1 MTKRIKEYFFPF
13 LVALSA
19 FSLAGAAAFFSV
31 TGLSKLFGGAQGAVI
46 IMASSLEFSKL
57 VTASFLHKYWKTI
70 DWKLKT
76 YLTIGTIT
84 IMFIT
89 SAGIYGFLSSA
100 YSETSNKL
108 DNIDGQI
115 ALVEQKK
122 KIVQDDITRLETNQ
136 KLKQDRV
143 QSLITLRTQQ
153 EARVDS
159 LYNRGKANI
168 AKRVEEQINQSNSE
182 ITRVTTE
189 TDGLGQKIQVKND
202 EMAKFDTEILELKNN
217 DIAGEVGPLKYIA
230 KLTGSSMDSVVNFF
244 ILLLIFVFDPM
255 AVCLVIATNIT
266 MERVGLKTL
275 ADIVPKKKEEEEITE
290 EEEGEDLVVEDKKEE
305 EAEEE
310 VEDDLD
316 SNIEFLMPHQ
326 DNVEIKPIEVEVEQ
340 QPTIEVEVEKEE
352 KVFEE
357 NIEEVVEE
365 KIEYKSNEQGEF
377 VQQDKGESISSDEA
391 IQILNDI
398 KLQGIKTNE
407 KYQVFLDSLYLNG
420 SLKID
425 DTLPPYS
432 KFIEELNTRGIHHE
446 DQEVLD
452 FLTICNLLKITDMN
466 GSDRRVAKDYSV
478 AQGIFK
484 VLSSK

>member
-1 MTKRIKEYFFPF
+1 MLERIKQYFFPF

-31 TGLSKLFGGAQGAVI
+31 TGLSKLFGGAQEAVI

-76 YLTIGTIT
+76 YLTIGTVT

-122 KIVQDDITRLETNQ
+122 KIFQDDITRLESNQ

-143 QSLITLRTQQ
+143 QSLITLRSQQ

-159 LYNRGKANI
+159 LYNRGRANI
-168 AKRVEEQINQSNSE
+168 ARRVEDQINQSNTE
-182 ITRVTTE
+182 ITRVTSE
-189 TDGLGQKIQVKND
+189 TDDLGQKIQAKND
-202 EMAKFDTEILELKNN
+202 EIAKLDTQILELKNN
-217 DIAGEVGPLKYIA
+217 DVAGEVGPLKYIA
-230 KLTGSSMDSVVNFF
+230 KLTGYSMDSVVNFF

-266 MERVGLKTL
+266 LERVGLKSL
-275 ADIVPKKKEEEEITE
+275 ADIVPKKKENEI
-290 EEEGEDLVVEDKKEE
+290 
-305 EAEEE
+305 
-310 VEDDLD
+310 
-316 SNIEFLMPHQ
+316 
-326 DNVEIKPIEVEVEQ
+326 
-340 QPTIEVEVEKEE
+340 
-352 KVFEE
+352 
-357 NIEEVVEE
+357 IEEVASEEKEDDEVKLVEDTTENDVAQEEIVEDIEEESKDE
-365 KIEYKSNEQGEF
+365 KIEYKSNEEGEF
-377 VQQDKGESISSDEA
+377 VQQTPGGNISSEEA
-391 IQILNDI
+391 VQILSDI
-398 KLQGIKTNE
+398 KNQGIQANE
-407 KYQVFLDSLYLNG
+407 KYQIFLDALYMNG
-420 SLKID
+420 ELVIGD
-425 DTLPPYS
+425 ILPPYS
-432 KFIEELNTRGIHHE
+432 RFVEELDLKGIEHE
-446 DQEVLD
+446 EKEVLD

-466 GSDRRVAKDYSV
+466 GSDRRIAKDYNV
-478 AQGIFK
+478 AKGIFK

>member
-57 VTASFLHKYWKTI
+57 VTASFLHRYWKTI

-76 YLTIGTIT
+76 YLTIGTVT

-122 KIVQDDITRLETNQ
+122 KIVQDDITRLESNQ

-159 LYNRGKANI
+159 LYNRGKVNI

-182 ITRVTTE
+182 ITRVTSE
-189 TDGLGQKIQVKND
+189 TDGLGQKIQTKND
-202 EMAKFDTEILELKNN
+202 EIAKFDTEILELKNN
-217 DIAGEVGPLKYIA
+217 DVAGEVGPLKYIA

-275 ADIVPKKKEEEEITE
+275 ADIVPKKKEEEE
-290 EEEGEDLVVEDKKEE
+290 E
-305 EAEEE
+305 EAVVDVEPKE
-310 VEDDLD
+310 VAETHNYNELYDDLD
-316 SNIEFLMPHQ
+316 SNIEFLMPNQ
-326 DNVEIKPIEVEVEQ
+326 EEVKVNPIELEVEQ
-340 QPTIEVEVEKEE
+340 PIVEVEKEDT
-352 KVFEE
+352 EE
-357 NIEEVVEE
+357 VEEDVVEE

-377 VQQDKGESISSDEA
+377 IQQDKGETISSDEA
-391 IQILNDI
+391 VQILNDI
-398 KLQGIKTNE
+398 KLQGIQTNE
-407 KYQVFLDSLYLNG
+407 KYQDFLDSLYMNG
-420 SLKID
+420 SLKIG

-432 KFIEELNTRGIHHE
+432 QFIEELNSRGVAHE

-452 FLTICNLLKITDMN
+452 FLTICNLLKVTDMN
-466 GSDRRVAKDYSV
+466 GSDRRVAKDYNL
-478 AQGIFK
+478 AKGIFK

>member
-1 MTKRIKEYFFPF
+1 MTKKIKEYFFPF

-115 ALVEQKK
+115 ALIEQKK

-143 QSLITLRTQQ
+143 QSLISLRTQQ

-182 ITRVTTE
+182 ITKVTTE
-189 TDGLGQKIQVKND
+189 TDGLGQKIQAKND
-202 EMAKFDTEILELKNN
+202 EMANFDTEILELKNN

-230 KLTGSSMDSVVNFF
+230 KLTGSNMDYVVNFF

-266 MERVGLKTL
+266 LEKAGLKSL
-275 ADIVPKKKEEEEITE
+275 ADIVPKKKEEEKEELEESIIEEEVEELTIEE
-290 EEEGEDLVVEDKKEE
+290 EEEGEGL
-305 EAEEE
+305 
-310 VEDDLD
+310 EDDLD

-326 DNVEIKPIEVEVEQ
+326 EDAESKSAEEEVELESD
-340 QPTIEVEVEKEE
+340 K
-352 KVFEE
+352 
-357 NIEEVVEE
+357 EEVVEE

-377 VQQDKGESISSDEA
+377 IQQDKGDSISSDDA
-391 IQILNDI
+391 IKILNDI
-398 KLQGIKTNE
+398 KLQGIQTNE
-407 KYQVFLDSLYLNG
+407 KYQFFLDSLYMNG
-420 SLKID
+420 SLNVGDI
-425 DTLPPYS
+425 LPPYS
-432 KFIEELNTRGIHHE
+432 QFIEELNSRGIHHE

-452 FLTICNLLKITDMN
+452 FLTICNLLKVTDMN
-466 GSDRRVAKDYSV
+466 GSDRRVAKDYIVSK
-478 AQGIFK
+478 GIFK

>member
-1 MTKRIKEYFFPF
+1 MLERIKEYFFPF

-31 TGLSKLFGGAQGAVI
+31 TGLSKLFGGAQEAVI

-76 YLTIGTIT
+76 YLTIGTVT

-122 KIVQDDITRLETNQ
+122 KIIQDDIDRLESNQ

-143 QSLITLRTQQ
+143 QSLITLRSQQ

-159 LYNRGKANI
+159 LYNKGRASI
-168 AKRVEEQINQSNSE
+168 AKRVEDQISQSNSE

-189 TDGLGQKIQVKND
+189 TDDLGQKIQSKND
-202 EMAKFDTEILELKNN
+202 EIAKLDTEVLALKNN
-217 DIAGEVGPLKYIA
+217 DVAGEVGPLKYIS
-230 KLTGSSMDSVVNFF
+230 KLTGYSMDSVVNFF

-255 AVCLVIATNIT
+255 ALCLVIATNIT
-266 MERVGLKTL
+266 LERIGMKSL
-275 ADIVPKKKEEEEITE
+275 ADIIPKKKEEEE
-290 EEEGEDLVVEDKKEE
+290 VS
-305 EAEEE
+305 EAEA
-310 VEDDLD
+310 VG
-316 SNIEFLMPHQ
+316 
-326 DNVEIKPIEVEVEQ
+326 
-340 QPTIEVEVEKEE
+340 
-352 KVFEE
+352 
-357 NIEEVVEE
+357 EEVVEE
-365 KIEYKSNEQGEF
+365 VVEEEVEAVEEEVEAVEKEVEEEEYKDTAEEIYEEESKEQKIEYKSNEEGEF
-377 VQQDKGESISSDEA
+377 IQQNPGGNISSEEA
-391 IQILNDI
+391 VQILSDI
-398 KLQGIKTNE
+398 KNQGIQANE
-407 KYQVFLDSLYLNG
+407 KYQIFLDALYMDGELILG
-420 SLKID
+420 DI
-425 DTLPPYS
+425 LPSYS
-432 KFIEELNTRGIHHE
+432 KFVEELKSKGVEHE
-446 DQEVLD
+446 EKEVLD

-466 GSDRRVAKDYSV
+466 ESDRRIAKDYSL
-478 AQGIFK
+478 AKGIFK

>member
-1 MTKRIKEYFFPF
+1 MLERIKEYFFPF

-31 TGLSKLFGGAQGAVI
+31 TGLSKLFGGAQEAVI

-76 YLTIGTIT
+76 YLTIGTVT

-122 KIVQDDITRLETNQ
+122 KIIQDDIDRLESNQ

-143 QSLITLRTQQ
+143 QSLITLRSQQ

-159 LYNRGKANI
+159 LYNKGRASI
-168 AKRVEEQINQSNSE
+168 AKRVEDQISQSNSE

-189 TDGLGQKIQVKND
+189 TDDLGQKIQSKND
-202 EMAKFDTEILELKNN
+202 EIAKLDTEVLALKNN
-217 DIAGEVGPLKYIA
+217 DVAGEVGPLKYIS
-230 KLTGSSMDSVVNFF
+230 KLTGYSMDSVVNFF

-266 MERVGLKTL
+266 LERIGMKSL
-275 ADIVPKKKEEEEITE
+275 ADIIPKKKEEEE
-290 EEEGEDLVVEDKKEE
+290 VS
-305 EAEEE
+305 EAEA
-310 VEDDLD
+310 VG
-316 SNIEFLMPHQ
+316 
-326 DNVEIKPIEVEVEQ
+326 
-340 QPTIEVEVEKEE
+340 
-352 KVFEE
+352 
-357 NIEEVVEE
+357 EEVVEE
-365 KIEYKSNEQGEF
+365 VVEEEVEAVEEEVEVGEEEVEEEEYKDTAEEIYEEESKEQKIEYKSNEEGEF
-377 VQQDKGESISSDEA
+377 IQQNPGGNISSEEA
-391 IQILNDI
+391 VQILSDI
-398 KLQGIKTNE
+398 KNQGIQANE
-407 KYQVFLDSLYLNG
+407 KYQIFLDALYMDGELILG
-420 SLKID
+420 DI
-425 DTLPPYS
+425 LPSYS
-432 KFIEELNTRGIHHE
+432 KFVEELKSKGVEHE
-446 DQEVLD
+446 EKEVLD

-466 GSDRRVAKDYSV
+466 ESDRRIAKDYSL
-478 AQGIFK
+478 AKGIFK

>member
-76 YLTIGTIT
+76 YLTIGTVT

-122 KIVQDDITRLETNQ
+122 KIVQDDIARLETNQ
-136 KLKQDRV
+136 KLKQDRI

-159 LYNRGKANI
+159 LYNRGRANI

-189 TDGLGQKIQVKND
+189 TDGLGQKIQAKND
-202 EMAKFDTEILELKNN
+202 EMANFDTEILELKNN

-266 MERVGLKTL
+266 MERVGLKSL
-275 ADIVPKKKEEEEITE
+275 ADIVPKKKEEEEVNEQEVE
-290 EEEGEDLVVEDKKEE
+290 EEIEN
-305 EAEEE
+305 
-310 VEDDLD
+310 DLD

-326 DNVEIKPIEVEVEQ
+326 DGVEIKPMEVEVEQ
-340 QPTIEVEVEKEE
+340 QSIVEVEIEKEE
-352 KVFEE
+352 KAFEE
-357 NIEEVVEE
+357 NVEEVVEE

-377 VQQDKGESISSDEA
+377 IQQDKGESISSDEA

-407 KYQVFLDSLYLNG
+407 KYQVFLDSLYMNG

>member
-76 YLTIGTIT
+76 YLTIGTVT

-122 KIVQDDITRLETNQ
+122 KIVQDDIARLETNQ
-136 KLKQDRV
+136 KLKQDRI

-159 LYNRGKANI
+159 LYNRGRANI

-189 TDGLGQKIQVKND
+189 TDGLGQKIQAKND
-202 EMAKFDTEILELKNN
+202 EMANFDTEILELKNN

-266 MERVGLKTL
+266 MERVGLKSL
-275 ADIVPKKKEEEEITE
+275 ADIVPKKKEEEEVNEQEVE
-290 EEEGEDLVVEDKKEE
+290 EEIEN
-305 EAEEE
+305 
-310 VEDDLD
+310 DLD

-326 DNVEIKPIEVEVEQ
+326 DGVEIKPMEVEVEQ
-340 QPTIEVEVEKEE
+340 QSIVEVEIEKEE
-352 KVFEE
+352 KAFEE
-357 NIEEVVEE
+357 NVEEVVEE

-377 VQQDKGESISSDEA
+377 IQQDKGESISSDEA

-398 KLQGIKTNE
+398 KLQGIKTNK
-407 KYQVFLDSLYLNG
+407 KYQVFLDSLYMNG

>member
-1 MTKRIKEYFFPF
+1 MLERFKEYFFPF

-31 TGLSKLFGGAQGAVI
+31 TGLSKLFGGAQEAVI

-76 YLTIGTIT
+76 YLTIGTVT

-122 KIVQDDITRLETNQ
+122 KIIQDDITRLESNQ

-143 QSLITLRTQQ
+143 QSLITLRSQQ

-159 LYNRGKANI
+159 LYNRGRTNI
-168 AKRVEEQINQSNSE
+168 ARRVEDQINQSNLE

-189 TDGLGQKIQVKND
+189 TDDLGQKIQAKND
-202 EMAKFDTEILELKNN
+202 EIAKLDTEILGLKNN

-230 KLTGSSMDSVVNFF
+230 KLTGYSMDSVVNFF

-266 MERVGLKTL
+266 LERAGMKSL
-275 ADIVPKKKEEEEITE
+275 ADIVPRKKEEESEEEKE
-290 EEEGEDLVVEDKKEE
+290 EEELSSEDVKEKEIDIIEDEE
-305 EAEEE
+305 LIQAEPNPIEIE
-310 VEDDLD
+310 VDE
-316 SNIEFLMPHQ
+316 Q
-326 DNVEIKPIEVEVEQ
+326 PIVEVEVDPED
-340 QPTIEVEVEKEE
+340 IV
-352 KVFEE
+352 
-357 NIEEVVEE
+357 ND
-365 KIEYKSNEQGEF
+365 KIQYKSNEEGEF
-377 VQQDKGESISSDEA
+377 IQQNPGGNISSEEA
-391 IQILNDI
+391 VQILSDI
-398 KLQGIKTNE
+398 KNQGIQANE
-407 KYQVFLDSLYLNG
+407 KYQIFLDALYMDGELILG
-420 SLKID
+420 DI
-425 DTLPPYS
+425 LPSYS
-432 KFIEELNTRGIHHE
+432 KFVEELKSKGVEHE
-446 DQEVLD
+446 EKEVLD

-466 GSDRRVAKDYSV
+466 ESDRRIAKDYSL
-478 AQGIFK
+478 AKGIFK

>member
-76 YLTIGTIT
+76 YLTIGTVT

-136 KLKQDRV
+136 KLKQDRI
-143 QSLITLRTQQ
+143 QSLISLRTQQ

-189 TDGLGQKIQVKND
+189 TDGLGQKIQAKND
-202 EMAKFDTEILELKNN
+202 DMANFDTEILELKNN

-266 MERVGLKTL
+266 MERAGLKSL
-275 ADIVPKKKEEEEITE
+275 ADIVPKKKEEEAE
-290 EEEGEDLVVEDKKEE
+290 EVEELVVEDEKEE
-305 EAEEE
+305 EI
-310 VEDDLD
+310 EDDLD

-326 DNVEIKPIEVEVEQ
+326 DDVESKPIEVEVEQ
-340 QPTIEVEVEKEE
+340 QSIMEVEVEK
-352 KVFEE
+352 
-357 NIEEVVEE
+357 EEVVEE

-377 VQQDKGESISSDEA
+377 IQQDKGESISSDEA
-391 IQILNDI
+391 IQILSDI
-398 KLQGIKTNE
+398 KSQGIQANE
-407 KYQVFLDSLYLNG
+407 KYQVFLDSLYMNG
-420 SLKID
+420 SLNVGDI
-425 DTLPPYS
+425 LPPYS
-432 KFIEELNTRGIHHE
+432 QFIEELNSRGVHHE

-466 GSDRRVAKDYSV
+466 GSDRRVAKDYNL
-478 AQGIFK
+478 ATGIFK

>member
-1 MTKRIKEYFFPF
+1 MLERIKQYFFPF

-31 TGLSKLFGGAQGAVI
+31 TGLSKLFGGAQEAVI

-122 KIVQDDITRLETNQ
+122 KIIQDDITRLESNQ

-143 QSLITLRTQQ
+143 QSLITLRSQQ

-159 LYNRGKANI
+159 LYNRGRANI
-168 AKRVEEQINQSNSE
+168 ARRVEDQINQSNTE
-182 ITRVTTE
+182 ITRVTSE
-189 TDGLGQKIQVKND
+189 TDDLGQKIQVKND
-202 EMAKFDTEILELKNN
+202 EIAKLDTQILELKNN
-217 DIAGEVGPLKYIA
+217 DVAGEVGPLKYIA
-230 KLTGSSMDSVVNFF
+230 KLTGYSMDSVVNFF

-266 MERVGLKTL
+266 LERVGLKSL
-275 ADIVPKKKEEEEITE
+275 ADIVPKKKEDEVIEEVASEEKEDNEVELIEDTIEEVAQEEI
-290 EEEGEDLVVEDKKEE
+290 VED
-305 EAEEE
+305 
-310 VEDDLD
+310 VEDDSKD
-316 SNIEFLMPHQ
+316 
-326 DNVEIKPIEVEVEQ
+326 
-340 QPTIEVEVEKEE
+340 
-352 KVFEE
+352 
-357 NIEEVVEE
+357 E
-365 KIEYKSNEQGEF
+365 KIEYKSNEEGEF
-377 VQQDKGESISSDEA
+377 VQQTPGGNISSEEA
-391 IQILNDI
+391 VQILSDI
-398 KLQGIKTNE
+398 KNQGIQANE
-407 KYQVFLDSLYLNG
+407 KYQIFLDALYMDGELAIG
-420 SLKID
+420 DI
-425 DTLPPYS
+425 LPPYS
-432 KFIEELNTRGIHHE
+432 RFVEELDLKGVEHE
-446 DQEVLD
+446 EKEVLD

-466 GSDRRVAKDYSV
+466 GSDRRIAKDYGV
-478 AQGIFK
+478 AKGIFK

>member
-76 YLTIGTIT
+76 YLTIGTVT

-122 KIVQDDITRLETNQ
+122 KIVQDDIARLGTNQ
-136 KLKQDRV
+136 KLKQDRI
-143 QSLITLRTQQ
+143 QSLINLRTQQ

-159 LYNRGKANI
+159 LYNRGRTNI

-189 TDGLGQKIQVKND
+189 TDGLGQKIQAKND
-202 EMAKFDTEILELKNN
+202 EMANFDTEILELKNN

-230 KLTGSSMDSVVNFF
+230 KLTGYSMDSVVNFF

-266 MERVGLKTL
+266 MERVGLKSL
-275 ADIVPKKKEEEEITE
+275 ADIVPKKKEEELE
-290 EEEGEDLVVEDKKEE
+290 EVEDLATEDEKEE
-305 EAEEE
+305 L
-310 VEDDLD
+310 EDDLD

-326 DNVEIKPIEVEVEQ
+326 DNPEIKPIEVEIEQ
-340 QPTIEVEVEKEE
+340 QPIIEIEVDK
-352 KVFEE
+352 
-357 NIEEVVEE
+357 EEVVEEAVEEVAEEVIEE
-365 KIEYKSNEQGEF
+365 KIEYKSNENGEF
-377 VQQDKGESISSDEA
+377 IQQDKGESISSDEA

-398 KLQGIKTNE
+398 KLQGIQTNE
-407 KYQVFLDSLYLNG
+407 KYQVFLDSLYMNG
-420 SLKID
+420 SLKTE

-432 KFIEELNTRGIHHE
+432 QFIEELNSRGIHHE

-478 AQGIFK
+478 AKGIFK

>member
-76 YLTIGTIT
+76 YLTIGTVT

-122 KIVQDDITRLETNQ
+122 KIVQDDIARLETNQ
-136 KLKQDRV
+136 RIKQDRV
-143 QSLITLRTQQ
+143 QSLISLRTQQ

-159 LYNRGKANI
+159 LYNRGKTNI

-189 TDGLGQKIQVKND
+189 TDGLGQKIQAKND
-202 EMAKFDTEILELKNN
+202 EMASFDTEILELKNN

-255 AVCLVIATNIT
+255 AICLVIATNIT
-266 MERVGLKTL
+266 MERAGLKSL
-275 ADIVPKKKEEEEITE
+275 ADIVPKKKEEEVVTE
-290 EEEGEDLVVEDKKEE
+290 DEKERGL
-305 EAEEE
+305 
-310 VEDDLD
+310 EDDLD

-326 DNVEIKPIEVEVEQ
+326 DDVESKPIEVEVEQ
-340 QPTIEVEVEKEE
+340 QPIVEVEVEK
-352 KVFEE
+352 
-357 NIEEVVEE
+357 EEVVEE

-377 VQQDKGESISSDEA
+377 IQQDKGESISSDEA
-391 IQILNDI
+391 IQILSDI
-398 KLQGIKTNE
+398 KLQGIQANE
-407 KYQVFLDSLYLNG
+407 KYQVFLDSLYMNG
-420 SLKID
+420 SLNVGD
-425 DTLPPYS
+425 NLPPYS
-432 KFIEELNTRGIHHE
+432 IFIEELNSRGIQHE

-466 GSDRRVAKDYSV
+466 GSDRRRVAKDYNL
-478 AQGIFK
+478 ATGIFK

>member
-1 MTKRIKEYFFPF
+1 MLGKLKEYFFPF

-31 TGLSKLFGGAQGAVI
+31 TGLSKLFGGAQEAVI

-76 YLTIGTIT
+76 YLTIGTVT

-115 ALVEQKK
+115 TLVEQKK
-122 KIVQDDITRLETNQ
+122 KIIQDDIIRLESNQ

-143 QSLITLRTQQ
+143 QSLITLRGQQ

-159 LYNRGKANI
+159 LYNRGRTNA
-168 AKRVEEQINQSNSE
+168 ARRVEDQIVQSSSE
-182 ITRVTTE
+182 ITRVTNE
-189 TDGLGQKIQVKND
+189 TDDLGQKIQAKND
-202 EMAKFDTEILELKNN
+202 EIAKLDTEILGLKNN

-230 KLTGSSMDSVVNFF
+230 KLTGYSMDSVVNFF

-266 MERVGLKTL
+266 LERVGLKSL
-275 ADIVPKKKEEEEITE
+275 ADIVPKRKEEE
-290 EEEGEDLVVEDKKEE
+290 LVKVED
-305 EAEEE
+305 
-310 VEDDLD
+310 EDDGEELD
-316 SNIEFLMPHQ
+316 STLENKQDEEIAIE
-326 DNVEIKPIEVEVEQ
+326 IEVDNQPVLEVDVEQ
-340 QPTIEVEVEKEE
+340 EKEDTH
-352 KVFEE
+352 K
-357 NIEEVVEE
+357 
-365 KIEYKSNEQGEF
+365 KEYKSNENGDFVEQAPGEN
-377 VQQDKGESISSDEA
+377 VGAEEA
-391 IQILNDI
+391 IKILNDI
-398 KLQGIKTNE
+398 KFQGIQTNE
-407 KYQVFLDSLYLNG
+407 KYEVFLDALYMNG
-420 SLKID
+420 GLVSG

-432 KFIEELNTRGIHHE
+432 KFLEELSNRGVNHN
-446 DQEVLD
+446 DKEVLD

-466 GSDRRVAKDYSV
+466 GSDRKVVKEYSIAK
-478 AQGIFK
+478 AIFK

>member
-1 MTKRIKEYFFPF
+1 MLGKFKEYFFPF

-31 TGLSKLFGGAQGAVI
+31 TGLSKLFGGAQEAVI

-76 YLTIGTIT
+76 YLTIGTVT

-122 KIVQDDITRLETNQ
+122 KIIQDDITRLESNQ

-143 QSLITLRTQQ
+143 QSLITLRSQQ

-159 LYNRGKANI
+159 LYNRGRANI
-168 AKRVEEQINQSNSE
+168 ARRVEDQINQSNLE

-189 TDGLGQKIQVKND
+189 TDDLGQKIQAKND
-202 EMAKFDTEILELKNN
+202 EIAKLDTEILGLKNN
-217 DIAGEVGPLKYIA
+217 DVAGEVGPLKYIA
-230 KLTGSSMDSVVNFF
+230 KLTGYSMDSVVNFF

-266 MERVGLKTL
+266 LERVGLKSL
-275 ADIVPKKKEEEEITE
+275 ADIVPKRKEEEKEDEQSIEGTENVESEIIVEEEPE
-290 EEEGEDLVVEDKKEE
+290 EEEPEE
-305 EAEEE
+305 EELE
-310 VEDDLD
+310 
-316 SNIEFLMPHQ
+316 
-326 DNVEIKPIEVEVEQ
+326 
-340 QPTIEVEVEKEE
+340 EE
-352 KVFEE
+352 KVDEPAP
-357 NIEEVVEE
+357 IEIEVDEQPIVEIEVNPSEIADE
-365 KIEYKSNEQGEF
+365 KIEYKTNEEGEF
-377 VQQDKGESISSDEA
+377 IQQNPNETISSDEA
-391 IQILNDI
+391 IKILNDI
-398 KLQGIKTNE
+398 QIQDIQSNE
-407 KYQVFLDSLYLNG
+407 KYQLFLDALYMNG
-420 SLKID
+420 ILGVGD
-425 DTLPPYS
+425 LLLPYS
-432 KFIEELNTRGIHHE
+432 RFVEELNSKGVKYE
-446 DQEVLD
+446 EKEVLD

-466 GSDRRVAKDYSV
+466 ESDRRVGKDYNV
-478 AQGIFK
+478 AKNIFK

>member
-1 MTKRIKEYFFPF
+1 MLERIKQYFFPF

-31 TGLSKLFGGAQGAVI
+31 TGLSKLFGGAQEAVI

-57 VTASFLHKYWKTI
+57 VTASFLHRYWKTI

-76 YLTIGTIT
+76 YLTIGIVT

-122 KIVQDDITRLETNQ
+122 KIIQDDITRLESNQ

-143 QSLITLRTQQ
+143 QSLITLRSQQ

-159 LYNRGKANI
+159 LYNRGRANI
-168 AKRVEEQINQSNSE
+168 AKRVEDQINQSNSE

-202 EMAKFDTEILELKNN
+202 EIAKLDTEILGLKNN

-230 KLTGSSMDSVVNFF
+230 KLTGYSMDSVVNFF

-266 MERVGLKTL
+266 LERAGVKSL
-275 ADIVPKKKEEEEITE
+275 ADIVPRKKEEDVVIEEQF
-290 EEEGEDLVVEDKKEE
+290 EDNQISDLESE
-305 EAEEE
+305 
-310 VEDDLD
+310 LD
-316 SNIEFLMPHQ
+316 SNIEFLMPNE
-326 DNVEIKPIEVEVEQ
+326 DIDKKEVVDEPETMEVEVEE
-340 QPTIEVEVEKEE
+340 QPVLEVEIESEKE
-352 KVFEE
+352 
-357 NIEEVVEE
+357 VED
-365 KIEYKSNEQGEF
+365 KIEYKSNEEGEF
-377 VQQDKGESISSDEA
+377 VQQNPGETISSSEA

-398 KLQGIKTNE
+398 KLQGIQTNE
-407 KYQVFLDSLYLNG
+407 KYQLFLDSLYMNGALNVG
-420 SLKID
+420 

-432 KFIEELNTRGIHHE
+432 QFVEDLNSRGIQHE
-446 DQEVLD
+446 DKEVLD
-452 FLTICNLLKITDMN
+452 FLTICNLLKVTDMN
-466 GSDRRVAKDYSV
+466 GSDRRVAKEYGV
-478 AQGIFK
+478 AKGIFK
-484 VLSSK
+484 VLSSE

>member
-76 YLTIGTIT
+76 YLTIGTVT

-136 KLKQDRV
+136 KLKQDRI
-143 QSLITLRTQQ
+143 QSLINLRTQQ

-159 LYNRGKANI
+159 LYNRGRANI

-189 TDGLGQKIQVKND
+189 TDGLGQKIQAKND
-202 EMAKFDTEILELKNN
+202 DMANFDTEILELKNN

-230 KLTGSSMDSVVNFF
+230 KLTGYSMDSVVNFF

-266 MERVGLKTL
+266 MERAGLKSL
-275 ADIVPKKKEEEEITE
+275 ADIVPKKKEEEESGEVE
-290 EEEGEDLVVEDKKEE
+290 ELVVEDEKEE
-305 EAEEE
+305 DL
-310 VEDDLD
+310 EDSLD
-316 SNIEFLMPHQ
+316 SNIEFFMPHQ
-326 DNVEIKPIEVEVEQ
+326 YNAEIKPIEVEVEQ
-340 QPTIEVEVEKEE
+340 QPIVEVEVEKDG
-352 KVFEE
+352 
-357 NIEEVVEE
+357 IVEE
-365 KIEYKSNEQGEF
+365 KIEYKSNENGEF
-377 VQQDKGESISSDEA
+377 IQQDKGESISSDEA
-391 IQILNDI
+391 IQILSDI
-398 KLQGIKTNE
+398 KSQGIQANE
-407 KYQVFLDSLYLNG
+407 KYQVFLDSLYMNG
-420 SLKID
+420 SLNVG

-432 KFIEELNTRGIHHE
+432 QFIEELNSRGVHHE

-466 GSDRRVAKDYSV
+466 GSDRRVAKDYNL
-478 AQGIFK
+478 ATGIFK

>member
-76 YLTIGTIT
+76 YLTIGTVT

-122 KIVQDDITRLETNQ
+122 KIVQDDIDRLETNQ

-143 QSLITLRTQQ
+143 QSLINLRTQQ

-159 LYNRGKANI
+159 LYNRGRANI

-182 ITRVTTE
+182 ITRVTSE
-189 TDGLGQKIQVKND
+189 TDGIGQKIQAKND
-202 EMAKFDTEILELKNN
+202 EMANFDTEILELKNN

-230 KLTGSSMDSVVNFF
+230 KLTGYSMDSVVNFF

-266 MERVGLKTL
+266 LERAGLKSL
-275 ADIVPKKKEEEEITE
+275 ADIVPKKKEEE
-290 EEEGEDLVVEDKKEE
+290 D
-305 EAEEE
+305 AEE
-310 VEDDLD
+310 VEELTVEDEKEEGLEDNLD
-316 SNIEFLMPHQ
+316 SNIEFFMPHQ
-326 DNVEIKPIEVEVEQ
+326 YNAEIKPIEVEVEQ
-340 QPTIEVEVEKEE
+340 QPVVEIEVDK
-352 KVFEE
+352 
-357 NIEEVVEE
+357 EEVVEE

-377 VQQDKGESISSDEA
+377 IQQDKGESISSDEA

-398 KLQGIKTNE
+398 KLQGIQTNE
-407 KYQVFLDSLYLNG
+407 KYQVFLDSLYMNG

-432 KFIEELNTRGIHHE
+432 PFIEELNSRGIQHE

-466 GSDRRVAKDYSV
+466 GSDRRVAKDYNV
-478 AQGIFK
+478 ATGIFK

>member
-76 YLTIGTIT
+76 YLTIGTVT
-84 IMFIT
+84 IMLIT

-122 KIVQDDITRLETNQ
+122 KIVQDDIARLETNQ
-136 KLKQDRV
+136 NLKQDRV
-143 QSLITLRTQQ
+143 QSLINLRTQQ

-159 LYNRGKANI
+159 LYNRGKTNI

-202 EMAKFDTEILELKNN
+202 EMANFNTEILELKNN

-230 KLTGSSMDSVVNFF
+230 KLTGYSMDSVVNFF

-266 MERVGLKTL
+266 MERVGLKSL
-275 ADIVPKKKEEEEITE
+275 ADIVPKKKEEEIEEVEELTTE
-290 EEEGEDLVVEDKKEE
+290 DEKEE
-305 EAEEE
+305 L
-310 VEDDLD
+310 EDDLD
-316 SNIEFLMPHQ
+316 SNIEFFMPHQ
-326 DNVEIKPIEVEVEQ
+326 DNSKIKSIEVEIEQ
-340 QPTIEVEVEKEE
+340 QPIIEIEVEKEE
-352 KVFEE
+352 VV
-357 NIEEVVEE
+357 EEVAEEGMEEVIEE
-365 KIEYKSNEQGEF
+365 KIEYKSNEHGEF
-377 VQQDKGESISSDEA
+377 IQQDKGESISSDEA

-398 KLQGIKTNE
+398 KLQGIQTNE
-407 KYQVFLDSLYLNG
+407 KYQVFLDSLYMNG
-420 SLKID
+420 SLKVE

-432 KFIEELNTRGIHHE
+432 QFIEELNSRGIHHE

-478 AQGIFK
+478 AKGIFK

>member
-70 DWKLKT
+70 EWKLKT
-76 YLTIGTIT
+76 YLTIGTVT

-122 KIVQDDITRLETNQ
+122 KIVQDDIARLGTNQ
-136 KLKQDRV
+136 RLKQDRV
-143 QSLITLRTQQ
+143 QSLINLRTQQ

-182 ITRVTTE
+182 ITKVTTE
-189 TDGLGQKIQVKND
+189 TDDLGQKIQSKND
-202 EMAKFDTEILELKNN
+202 EMANFDTEILELKNN

-266 MERVGLKTL
+266 LERVGLKSL
-275 ADIVPKKKEEEEITE
+275 ADIVPKKKEEEIEETE
-290 EEEGEDLVVEDKKEE
+290 EEFEKEE
-305 EAEEE
+305 IKEVAIEDEKEAGL
-310 VEDDLD
+310 EDDLD

-326 DNVEIKPIEVEVEQ
+326 DDLEIKPIEVDA
-340 QPTIEVEVEKEE
+340 EKEE
-352 KVFEE
+352 V
-357 NIEEVVEE
+357 IEELAEDVIEE

-377 VQQDKGESISSDEA
+377 IQQDKGESISSDEA

-398 KLQGIKTNE
+398 KLQGIKKNE
-407 KYQVFLDSLYLNG
+407 KYQVFLDSLYMNGFLNVG
-420 SLKID
+420 

-432 KFIEELNTRGIHHE
+432 QFIEDLNARSINHE

-478 AQGIFK
+478 ATGIFK

>member
-1 MTKRIKEYFFPF
+1 MLERIKEYFFPF

-31 TGLSKLFGGAQGAVI
+31 TGLSKLFGGAQEAVI

-76 YLTIGTIT
+76 YLTIGTVT

-122 KIVQDDITRLETNQ
+122 KIIQDDIDRLESNQ

-143 QSLITLRTQQ
+143 QSLITLRSQQ

-159 LYNRGKANI
+159 LYNKGRASI
-168 AKRVEEQINQSNSE
+168 AKRVEDQISQSNSE

-189 TDGLGQKIQVKND
+189 TDDLGQKIQSKND
-202 EMAKFDTEILELKNN
+202 EIAKLDTEVLALKNN
-217 DIAGEVGPLKYIA
+217 DVAGEVGPLKYIS
-230 KLTGSSMDSVVNFF
+230 KLTGYSMDSVVNFF

-266 MERVGLKTL
+266 LERIGMKSL
-275 ADIVPKKKEEEEITE
+275 ADIIPKKKEEEEVSEAEAVGE
-290 EEEGEDLVVEDKKEE
+290 EVVE
-305 EAEEE
+305 AVEEE
-310 VEDDLD
+310 VEA
-316 SNIEFLMPHQ
+316 
-326 DNVEIKPIEVEVEQ
+326 VEEEVEVEAVEE
-340 QPTIEVEVEKEE
+340 EVEEEEYKDTAEEIYEEESKEQ
-352 KVFEE
+352 
-357 NIEEVVEE
+357 
-365 KIEYKSNEQGEF
+365 KIEYKSNEEGEF
-377 VQQDKGESISSDEA
+377 IQQNPGGNISSEEA
-391 IQILNDI
+391 VQILSDI
-398 KLQGIKTNE
+398 KNQGIQANE
-407 KYQVFLDSLYLNG
+407 KYQIFLDALYMDGELILG
-420 SLKID
+420 DI
-425 DTLPPYS
+425 LPSYS
-432 KFIEELNTRGIHHE
+432 KFVEELKSKGVEHE
-446 DQEVLD
+446 EKEVLD

-466 GSDRRVAKDYSV
+466 ESDRRIAKDYSL
-478 AQGIFK
+478 AKGIFK

>member
-1 MTKRIKEYFFPF
+1 MLGRLKEYFFPF

-31 TGLSKLFGGAQGAVI
+31 TGLSKLFGGAQEAVI

-76 YLTIGTIT
+76 YLTIGTVT

-108 DNIDGQI
+108 ENIDGQI

-122 KIVQDDITRLETNQ
+122 KIIQGDITRLESNQ

-159 LYNRGKANI
+159 LYNRGRANI
-168 AKRVEEQINQSNSE
+168 AKRVEEQINQSNLE

-189 TDGLGQKIQVKND
+189 TDDLGQKIQDKND
-202 EMAKFDTEILELKNN
+202 EIAKLDTEILGLKNN
-217 DIAGEVGPLKYIA
+217 DVAGEVGPLKYIA
-230 KLTGSSMDSVVNFF
+230 KLTGYSMDSVVNFF

-266 MERVGLKTL
+266 LERVGLKSL
-275 ADIVPKKKEEEEITE
+275 ADIVPRKKDEEKEAREE
-290 EEEGEDLVVEDKKEE
+290 VK
-305 EAEEE
+305 EE
-310 VEDDLD
+310 VE
-316 SNIEFLMPHQ
+316 EA
-326 DNVEIKPIEVEVEQ
+326 
-340 QPTIEVEVEKEE
+340 
-352 KVFEE
+352 
-357 NIEEVVEE
+357 EVVEE
-365 KIEYKSNEQGEF
+365 VEVVEKAEVVEEVEVVEENNAEEVVNEVEGDLKEQKLEYKSNEEGEF
-377 VQQDKGESISSDEA
+377 VQQNIGENISSEEA
-391 IQILNDI
+391 VQILSDI
-398 KLQGIKTNE
+398 KNQGIESNE
-407 KYQVFLDSLYLNG
+407 KYQVFLDALYVDGQLNLG
-420 SLKID
+420 SA
-425 DTLPPYS
+425 LPPYS
-432 KFIEELNTRGIHHE
+432 KFIEELKSKGVEHE
-446 DQEVLD
+446 EKEVLD

-466 GSDRRVAKDYSV
+466 GSERRIAKDYNV
-478 AQGIFK
+478 AKGIFK